1 MRTRKMMTNDF
12 NEEPGSFWQIFYTV
26 RIPLKVDPNTEQRF
40 LDSQTREQ
48 MNTFNP
54 PPGLTPDE
62 YSQLFLNHFL
72 KSREKTREIIDTNNF
87 KVIRY
92 SMLVQV
98 GNFECYRDLEN
109 TEKSE
114 GFHAWE
120 NPTMIDFFRAT
131 EIK

>member
-1 MRTRKMMTNDF
+1 MTMTMRTNDF

-26 RIPLKVDPNTEQRF
+26 RIPINADPTTEQKF

-48 MNTFNP
+48 MNTFSP

-72 KSREKTREIIDTNNF
+72 KSREKTREIIDSNNF
-87 KVIRY
+87 RVIRY
-92 SMLVQV
+92 STLAQV

-109 TEKSE
+109 IEKSE
-114 GFHAWE
+114 GFHSWE

-131 EIK
+131 ESR